1 MTQHNICI
9 DFEGEG
15 KKPSGELPLPHLLGA
30 LLPAEGGT
38 KQYHL
43 FLLREELE
51 PMTRSG
57 RLVGKVENR
66 KVCSLHEAI
75 EELLGKAA
83 ELDCRLVGY
92 SQHEQE
98 VVEHHLAGSHPA
110 TFKAFEARWYNVKPK
125 AQALAKRRGQVLETK
140 TLNDLLK
147 ALLPDYE
154 RPKKPSC
161 GAAEACRR
169 LVKAGA
175 RSSRWR
181 QWEER
186 HKELAEELVRYNK
199 QDCTAVWKLL
209 NRVVANY
216 PLPEPSGR

>member
-1 MTQHNICI
+1 MSRHHICI

-15 KKPSGELPLPHLLGA
+15 KKPSDELPLPHLLGA
-30 LLPAEGGT
+30 LLPGEGGT

-51 PMTRSG
+51 PMTRP
-57 RLVGKVENR
+57 RDLVAKVERR

-83 ELDCRLVGY
+83 ELDCCLVGY
-92 SQHEQE
+92 SQHERE

-110 TFKAFEARWYNVKPK
+110 TFKAFDACWYNVKPK
-125 AQALAKRRGQVLETK
+125 AQALARRRGQVLPTK
-140 TLNDLLK
+140 TLNDLIK
-147 ALLPDYE
+147 ALLSDNE
-154 RPKKPSC
+154 LPKNPSC

-181 QWEER
+181 QWEQR
-186 HKELAEELVRYNK
+186 HKELAEELVRYNR

-216 PLPEPSGR
+216 GLLEPSGR